1 MEKLYC
7 RRSRAEWEG
16 NEVYNYYLLETK
28 GELRQ
33 MSYGNKK
40 IIGASMKGN
49 VTAVKKDTVK
59 VVLMED
65 KTGGWA
71 GQKWFAYST
80 IYSSPDGTGWYCMPE
95 KGIVSVYIFRMRMK
109 QRHM

>member
-1 MEKLYC
+1 MP
-7 RRSRAEWEG
+7 
-16 NEVYNYYLLETK
+16 
-28 GELRQ
+28 
-33 MSYGNKK
+33 YGNKK

-65 KTGGWA
+65 ETGGWA

-95 KGIVSVYIFRMRMK
+95 KGDSVRLIFPE
-109 QRHM
+109 